1 MINIY
6 KKLIINYIKN
16 NLSKDTIKEYALNNN
31 YIITDQESIII
42 YNFIKENYESILNG
56 NDNKLLDLKPLIR
69 EDLYNRIIYL
79 YNIYKKRYF

>member
-31 YIITDQESIII
+31 FIITDQESIII

-69 EDLYNRIIYL
+69 EDLYNRITYL

>member
-69 EDLYNRIIYL
+69 EDLYNRIIDL
-79 YNIYKKRYF
+79 YNTYKKRYF